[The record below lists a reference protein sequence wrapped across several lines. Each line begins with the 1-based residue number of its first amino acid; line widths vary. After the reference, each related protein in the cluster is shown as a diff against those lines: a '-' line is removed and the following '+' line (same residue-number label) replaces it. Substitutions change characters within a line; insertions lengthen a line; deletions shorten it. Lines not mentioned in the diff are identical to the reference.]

1 LDGVDGSEGKTEQ
14 SISLALDKLSAELA
28 RELDG
33 LVLDADAAQNESVSA
48 DVAAGSASVSIRD
61 LPGAAFGLVE
71 GGALGGIEDSVTFGG
86 CGGCGRRWQLGAPD
100 PEISRAGVKVE
111 VQRLRWSADRDS
123 GKVQRVLFN
132 ILGLAIVSIV
142 TAPASLILTYRHVAC
157 LATAIFLG
165 EHVAMDTSLAT
176 NALVVSKLPSLSDL
190 LDST

>member
-14 SISLALDKLSAELA
+14 SISLALDKLRAKLA
-28 RELDG
+28 CELDG

-142 TAPASLILTYRHVAC
+142 TSLILTYRHVAC
-157 LATAIFLG
+157 LATTIFLG